1 MPGDSLPTANRS
13 GERAPGQ
20 ERGRPAVQP
29 SWDWADPGLCSHQ
42 RQGRWAPRRCLQ
54 QSPLHSKSSSFHIP
68 CTPAPPPDE
77 VGALVFDIGSFS
89 VRAGYAG
96 EDCPKVGVTVS
107 LPCPPPMSLSSPPD
121 RQGHRVPR
129 MPSPWPRCPQGHPQA
144 NVLIVVTTPPS
155 PWPATV
161 TSPRPECPQGGFPHH
176 GGAAVPGRGVP
187 GAGRG
192 QGQEGG
198 EGLLYRHQCPARGPR
213 GRRGPVAPQERHE

>member
-1 MPGDSLPTANRS
+1 MSWEGPGVTIPPCWGILEVLWES
-13 GERAPGQ
+13 GGAPGVFW
-20 ERGRPAVQP
+20 GGLIVLGCPGVTMSP
-29 SWDWADPGLCSHQ
+29 S
-42 RQGRWAPRRCLQ
+42 
-54 QSPLHSKSSSFHIP
+54 
-68 CTPAPPPDE
+68 PPPDE

-121 RQGHRVPR
+121 RQGHRVPS